1 MTLANFVGEVERQL
15 IDAELYFGHGTDSA
29 FDEAAWLVMSAAG
42 INSSA
47 EPVDWHQALSDTQ
60 QSAVKQ
66 LAERRI
72 ETRKPLAYLVK
83 QAWFAGHEFYIDER
97 AIIPRSHLGE
107 WIPGRFEP
115 WLGRTPIKA
124 VLDLCTGS
132 GCIAVAVALAFPDAK
147 VDATDISTAA
157 LDVAAINIERHALGQ
172 RIRLM
177 QGDLF
182 HAIAEVKRYDLIICN
197 PPYVSDQSM
206 ASFPPEHCFEPRL
219 ALAGGYDGLDF
230 VHRVLTE
237 ARWYLK
243 KTGRLFMEAGNAA
256 AVEKAW
262 SSVPFTWLAS
272 LTGESAVLTLTAA
285 ELNGYREHFTQP
297 ERVR

>member
-15 IDAELYFGHGTDSA
+15 IDAEVFFGHGTDSA
-29 FDEAAWLVMSAAG
+29 FDEAAWLVMVAAG
-42 INSSA
+42 IDPSA
-47 EPVDWHQALSDTQ
+47 EQVDWQQALNYSQ
-60 QSAVKQ
+60 QSAVKE

-72 ETRKPLAYLVK
+72 KTRKPLAYLVN
-83 QAWFAGHEFYIDER
+83 QTWFAGHEFYIDER
-97 AIIPRSHLGE
+97 TIIPRSHLGE

-132 GCIAVAVALAFPDAK
+132 GCIAVAVALAFPEAE

-172 RIRLM
+172 RIRLL

-182 HAIAEVKRYDLIICN
+182 HAISEAVRYDLIICN

-206 ASFPPEHCFEPRL
+206 VSLPPEHCFEPRL
-219 ALAGGYDGLDF
+219 ALAGGRDGLDF

-237 ARWYLK
+237 ARRHLK
-243 KTGRLFMEAGNAA
+243 KTGRLFVEAGSAAA
-256 AVEKAW
+256 AVEKTW
-262 SSVPFTWLAS
+262 PSVPFTWLAA

-285 ELNGYREHFTQP
+285 ELDRYGEHFTRP
-297 ERVR
+297 ER

>member
-1 MTLANFVGEVERQL
+1 MTFSDRVGQVEQQL
-15 IDAELYFGHGTDSA
+15 VDAELFFGHGTDSA

-42 INSSA
+42 IDPSVES
-47 EPVDWHQALSDTQ
+47 VDWQQTLSDTQ

-72 ETRKPLAYLVK
+72 ETREPLAYLVK

-97 AIIPRSHLGE
+97 VIIPRSHLGE

-115 WLGRTPIKA
+115 WLGRTPVKA

-132 GCIAVAVALAFPDAK
+132 GCIAVAIALAFPEVV
-147 VDATDISTAA
+147 VDAADISPAA
-157 LDVAAINIERHALGQ
+157 LEVAAVNIEQHALGQ
-172 RIRLM
+172 RIRLL

-182 HAIAEVKRYDLIICN
+182 HAVANAVRYDLIICN

-206 ASFPPEHCFEPRL
+206 ASLPPEHCFEPRL
-219 ALAGGYDGLDF
+219 ALAGGCDGLDF

-237 ARWYLK
+237 ARRNLK
-243 KTGRLFMEAGNAA
+243 KTGRLFVEAGSAA

-272 LTGESAVLTLTAA
+272 LTGEPAVLTLTAA
-285 ELNGYREHFTQP
+285 ELNGYREYFTQP
-297 ERVR
+297 ER

>member
-1 MTLANFVGEVERQL
+1 MTLADWVGQVERQL
-15 IDAELYFGHGTDSA
+15 VDAELFFGHGTDSA

-42 INSSA
+42 IDPGA
-47 EPVDWHQALSDTQ
+47 VPVDWQQALSDAQ

-115 WLGRTPIKA
+115 WLGRTPVKA

-132 GCIAVAVALAFPDAK
+132 GCIAVAVALAFPEAE
-147 VDATDISTAA
+147 VDAVDISTAA
-157 LDVAAINIERHALGQ
+157 LEVAAINIEQHALGQ
-172 RIRLM
+172 RIRLL

-182 HAIAEVKRYDLIICN
+182 HAIAEAVRYDLIICN

-206 ASFPPEHCFEPRL
+206 ASLPPEHCFEPRL
-219 ALAGGYDGLDF
+219 ALAGGRDGLDF

-237 ARWYLK
+237 ARRHLK
-243 KTGRLFMEAGNAA
+243 KTGRLFVEAGSAA
-256 AVEKAW
+256 AVEKTW
-262 SSVPFTWLAS
+262 PNVPFTWLAA

-285 ELNGYREHFTQP
+285 ELDGYGEHIMRP
-297 ERVR
+297 EW

>member
-1 MTLANFVGEVERQL
+1 MTLADWVGQVERQL
-15 IDAELYFGHGTDSA
+15 VDAELFFGHGTDSA

-42 INSSA
+42 IDPGA
-47 EPVDWHQALSDTQ
+47 EPVDWQQALSDAQ

-107 WIPGRFEP
+107 WIPDRFEP
-115 WLGRTPIKA
+115 WLGRTPVKA

-132 GCIAVAVALAFPDAK
+132 GCIAVAVALAFPEAE
-147 VDATDISTAA
+147 VDAVDISTAA
-157 LDVAAINIERHALGQ
+157 LEVAAINIEQHALGQ
-172 RIRLM
+172 RIRLL

-182 HAIAEVKRYDLIICN
+182 HAIPEAVRYDLIICN

-206 ASFPPEHCFEPRL
+206 ASLPPEHFFEPRL
-219 ALAGGYDGLDF
+219 ALAGGRDGLGF

-237 ARWYLK
+237 ARRHLK
-243 KTGRLFMEAGNAA
+243 KTGRLFVEAGSAAA
-256 AVEKAW
+256 AVEKTW
-262 SSVPFTWLAS
+262 PNVPFTWLAA
-272 LTGESAVLTLTAA
+272 LTDESGVLTLTAA
-285 ELNGYREHFTQP
+285 ELDGYGEHIMRP
-297 ERVR
+297 EW

>member
-1 MTLANFVGEVERQL
+1 MTLADWVGQVEQQL
-15 IDAELYFGHGTDSA
+15 VDAELFFGHGTDNA

-42 INSSA
+42 IDPSA
-47 EPVDWHQALSDTQ
+47 EPGDCWQQALSKTQ

-115 WLGRTPIKA
+115 WLRKTPVKA

-132 GCIAVAVALAFPDAK
+132 GCIAVAVALAFPEAV
-147 VDATDISTAA
+147 VDATDISITA
-157 LDVAAINIERHALGQ
+157 LEVAAINIEQHALGK
-172 RIRLM
+172 RIRLL

-182 HAIAEVKRYDLIICN
+182 YAVAEAVRYDLIICN

-206 ASFPPEHCFEPRL
+206 VSLPPEHCFEPRL
-219 ALAGGYDGLDF
+219 ALAGGRDGLDF
-230 VHRVLTE
+230 VYRVLTE
-237 ARWYLK
+237 ARRNLRG
-243 KTGRLFMEAGNAA
+243 TGRLF
-256 AVEKAW
+256 VETSNTATIEKIW
-262 SSVPFTWLAS
+262 PNVPFTWLAA

-297 ERVR
+297 ER

>member
-15 IDAELYFGHGTDSA
+15 IDAELFFGHGTDSA
-29 FDEAAWLVMSAAG
+29 FDEAAWLVMVAAG
-42 INSSA
+42 IDPSA
-47 EPVDWHQALSDTQ
+47 EQVDWQQALNYSQ
-60 QSAVKQ
+60 QSAVKE

-72 ETRKPLAYLVK
+72 KTRKPLAYLVN
-83 QAWFAGHEFYIDER
+83 QTWFAGHEFYIDER

-132 GCIAVAVALAFPDAK
+132 GCIAVAVALAFPEAE

-172 RIRLM
+172 RIRLL

-182 HAIAEVKRYDLIICN
+182 HAISEAVRYDLIICN
-197 PPYVSDQSM
+197 PPYVSDQTIVSL
-206 ASFPPEHCFEPRL
+206 PQEHSFEPRL
-219 ALAGGYDGLDF
+219 ALTGGRDGLDV

-237 ARWYLK
+237 ARRYLK
-243 KTGRLFMEAGNAA
+243 KTGRLFMETGNAA
-256 AVEKAW
+256 AVEKTW

-272 LTGESAVLTLTAA
+272 LTGESAVLTLTAV

-297 ERVR
+297 ER

>member
-15 IDAELYFGHGTDSA
+15 IDAEVFFGHGTDSA
-29 FDEAAWLVMSAAG
+29 FDEAAWLVMVAAG
-42 INSSA
+42 IDPSA
-47 EPVDWHQALSDTQ
+47 EQVDWQQALNYSQ
-60 QSAVKQ
+60 QSAVKE

-72 ETRKPLAYLVK
+72 KTRKPLAYLVN
-83 QAWFAGHEFYIDER
+83 QTWFAGHEFYIDER
-97 AIIPRSHLGE
+97 AIIPRSYLGE

-132 GCIAVAVALAFPDAK
+132 GCIAVAVALAFPEAE

-172 RIRLM
+172 RIRLL

-182 HAIAEVKRYDLIICN
+182 HAISEAVRYDLIICN
-197 PPYVSDQSM
+197 PPYVSDQTIVSL
-206 ASFPPEHCFEPRL
+206 PQEHSFEPRL
-219 ALAGGYDGLDF
+219 ALTGGRDGLDV

-237 ARWYLK
+237 ARRYLK
-243 KTGRLFMEAGNAA
+243 KTGRLFMETGNAA
-256 AVEKAW
+256 AVEKTW

-297 ERVR
+297 ER

>member
-1 MTLANFVGEVERQL
+1 MTLADWVGQVERQL
-15 IDAELYFGHGTDSA
+15 VNAELFFGHGTDSA

-42 INSSA
+42 IDPGA
-47 EPVDWHQALSDTQ
+47 EPVDWQQALSDAQ

-115 WLGRTPIKA
+115 WLGRTPVKT

-132 GCIAVAVALAFPDAK
+132 GCIAVAVALAFPEAE
-147 VDATDISTAA
+147 VDAVDISTAA
-157 LDVAAINIERHALGQ
+157 LEVAAINIEQHALGQ
-172 RIRLM
+172 RIRLL

-182 HAIAEVKRYDLIICN
+182 HAIAEAVRYDLIICN

-206 ASFPPEHCFEPRL
+206 ASLPPEHCFEPRL
-219 ALAGGYDGLDF
+219 ALAGGRDGLDF

-237 ARWYLK
+237 ARRHLK
-243 KTGRLFMEAGNAA
+243 KTGRLFVEAGSAAA
-256 AVEKAW
+256 AVEKTW
-262 SSVPFTWLAS
+262 PNVPFTWLAS

-285 ELNGYREHFTQP
+285 ELDGYGEHIMRP
-297 ERVR
+297 EW

>member
-1 MTLANFVGEVERQL
+1 MTLADWVGQVEQQL
-15 IDAELYFGHGTDSA
+15 VDAELFFGHGTDSA
-29 FDEAAWLVMSAAG
+29 FDEAAWLVMVAAG
-42 INSSA
+42 IDPSA
-47 EPVDWHQALSDTQ
+47 EQVDWQQALNYSQ
-60 QSAVKQ
+60 QSAVKE

-72 ETRKPLAYLVK
+72 KTRKPLAYLVN
-83 QAWFAGHEFYIDER
+83 QTWFAGHEFYIDER
-97 AIIPRSHLGE
+97 TIIPRSYLGE

-132 GCIAVAVALAFPDAK
+132 GCIAVAVALAFPEAE

-172 RIRLM
+172 RIRLL

-182 HAIAEVKRYDLIICN
+182 HAISEAVRYDLIICN
-197 PPYVSDQSM
+197 PPYVSDQTIVSL
-206 ASFPPEHCFEPRL
+206 PQEHSFEPRL
-219 ALAGGYDGLDF
+219 ALAGGRDGLDF

-237 ARWYLK
+237 ARRYLK

-256 AVEKAW
+256 AVEKTW
-262 SSVPFTWLAS
+262 SSVPFTWLTS

-297 ERVR
+297 ER

>member
-29 FDEAAWLVMSAAG
+29 FDEAAWLVMVAAG
-42 INSSA
+42 IDPSA
-47 EPVDWHQALSDTQ
+47 EQVDWQQALNYSQ
-60 QSAVKQ
+60 QSAVKE

-72 ETRKPLAYLVK
+72 KTRKPLAYLVN
-83 QAWFAGHEFYIDER
+83 QTWFAGHEFYIDER
-97 AIIPRSHLGE
+97 AIIPRSYLGE

-132 GCIAVAVALAFPDAK
+132 GCIAVAVALAFPEAE

-172 RIRLM
+172 RIRLL

-182 HAIAEVKRYDLIICN
+182 HAISEAVRYDLIICN
-197 PPYVSDQSM
+197 PPYVSDQTIVSL
-206 ASFPPEHCFEPRL
+206 PQEHSFEPRL
-219 ALAGGYDGLDF
+219 ALTGGRDGLDV

-237 ARWYLK
+237 ARRYLK
-243 KTGRLFMEAGNAA
+243 KTGRLFMETGNAA
-256 AVEKAW
+256 AVEKTW

-272 LTGESAVLTLTAA
+272 LAGESAVLTLTAA

-297 ERVR
+297 ER

>member
-1 MTLANFVGEVERQL
+1 MTLANCVGEVERQL
-15 IDAELYFGHGTDSA
+15 INAELFFGHGTDSA
-29 FDEAAWLVMSAAG
+29 FDEAAWLVMVAAG
-42 INSSA
+42 IDPSA
-47 EPVDWHQALSDTQ
+47 EQVDWQQALNYSQ
-60 QSAVKQ
+60 QSAVKE

-72 ETRKPLAYLVK
+72 KTRKPLAYLVN
-83 QAWFAGHEFYIDER
+83 QTWFAGHEFYIDER
-97 AIIPRSHLGE
+97 TIIPRSYLGE

-132 GCIAVAVALAFPDAK
+132 GCIAVAVALAFPEAE

-172 RIRLM
+172 RIRLL

-182 HAIAEVKRYDLIICN
+182 HAISETVRYDLIICN
-197 PPYVSDQSM
+197 PPYVSDQTIV
-206 ASFPPEHCFEPRL
+206 ALPQEHSFEPRL
-219 ALAGGYDGLDF
+219 ALTGGRDGLDV

-237 ARWYLK
+237 ARRYLK

-256 AVEKAW
+256 AVEKTW
-262 SSVPFTWLAS
+262 SSVPFTWRAS

-285 ELNGYREHFTQP
+285 ELSRYREHFTQP
-297 ERVR
+297 ER

>member
-15 IDAELYFGHGTDSA
+15 IDAEVFFGHGTDSA
-29 FDEAAWLVMSAAG
+29 FDEAAWLVMVAAG
-42 INSSA
+42 IDPSA
-47 EPVDWHQALSDTQ
+47 EQVDWQQALSDAQ
-60 QSAVKQ
+60 QSTVKQ

-115 WLGRTPIKA
+115 WLGRTPVKA

-132 GCIAVAVALAFPDAK
+132 GCIAVAVALAFPEAE
-147 VDATDISTAA
+147 VDAVDISTAA
-157 LDVAAINIERHALGQ
+157 LEVAAINIAQHALGQ
-172 RIRLM
+172 RIRLL

-182 HAIAEVKRYDLIICN
+182 YAVAEAVRYDLIICN
-197 PPYVSDQSM
+197 PPYVSEQSM
-206 ASFPPEHCFEPRL
+206 VSLPQEHSFEPRL
-219 ALAGGYDGLDF
+219 ALTGGRDGLDF

-237 ARWYLK
+237 ARCYLK
-243 KTGRLFMEAGNAA
+243 KTGRLFMETGNAA
-256 AVEKAW
+256 AVEKTW

-272 LTGESAVLTLTAA
+272 LTGESAVLTLNAR
-285 ELNGYREHFTQP
+285 ELDRYGEHFTRP
-297 ERVR
+297 ER

>member
-29 FDEAAWLVMSAAG
+29 FDEAAWLVMVGAG
-42 INSSA
+42 IDPST
-47 EPVDWHQALSDTQ
+47 EQVDWQQVLSDTQ

-72 ETRKPLAYLVK
+72 KTRKPLAYLVK

-97 AIIPRSHLGE
+97 TIIPRSYLGE

-132 GCIAVAVALAFPDAK
+132 GCIAVAVALAFPEAE

-172 RIRLM
+172 RIRLL

-182 HAIAEVKRYDLIICN
+182 HAISEAVRYDLIICN
-197 PPYVSDQSM
+197 PPYVRDQSM
-206 ASFPPEHCFEPRL
+206 ASLPPEHCFEPRL
-219 ALAGGYDGLDF
+219 ALAGGRDGLDF

-237 ARWYLK
+237 ARRHLK
-243 KTGRLFMEAGNAA
+243 KTGRLFMETGNVA
-256 AVEKAW
+256 AVEKTW

-272 LTGESAVLTLTAA
+272 STGESAVLTLTAA

-297 ERVR
+297 ER

>member
-15 IDAELYFGHGTDSA
+15 IDAEVFFGHGTDSA
-29 FDEAAWLVMSAAG
+29 FDEAAWLVMVAAG
-42 INSSA
+42 IDPSA
-47 EPVDWHQALSDTQ
+47 EQVDWQQALNYSQ
-60 QSAVKQ
+60 QSAVKE

-72 ETRKPLAYLVK
+72 KTRKPLAYLVN
-83 QAWFAGHEFYIDER
+83 QTWFAGHEFYIDER
-97 AIIPRSHLGE
+97 TIIPRSYLGE

-132 GCIAVAVALAFPDAK
+132 GCIAVAVALAFPEAE

-172 RIRLM
+172 RIRLL

-182 HAIAEVKRYDLIICN
+182 HAISEAVRYDLIICN
-197 PPYVSDQSM
+197 PPYVSDQTIVSL
-206 ASFPPEHCFEPRL
+206 PQEHSFEPRL
-219 ALAGGYDGLDF
+219 ALTGGRDGLDV

-237 ARWYLK
+237 ARRYLK
-243 KTGRLFMEAGNAA
+243 KTGRLFMETGNAA
-256 AVEKAW
+256 AVEKTW

-297 ERVR
+297 GR